1 MTLQLHDNGLEGRSW
16 FRKAAQKAIRY
27 APNPYY
33 QAARFAYR
41 RRPQFLREDMDLAQE
56 AYEPILAEI
65 VGTPTYEQF
74 INETGLS
81 EEDPQLA
88 GKFGT
93 WLKTKAVPRL
103 QKIQS
108 SLAPVIGLLPGGGV
122 VNTAF
127 DILKRPTGSAQPEV
141 QVLPNP
147 VATTT
152 GGITGAVQA
161 LAPAFS
167 PAPAPMPSFAPA
179 PPMYYGGAP
188 DPQGAGGFLPPW
200 LDWKVGALIAAG
212 GLGLY
217 FLLRK
222 K

>member
-16 FRKAAQKAIRY
+16 FRRAAQKAIRY

-33 QAARFAYR
+33 QAARYAYR
-41 RRPQFLREDMDLAQE
+41 RRPQFLREDMELAQE
-56 AYEPILAEI
+56 AYEPILSQI
-65 VGTPTYEQF
+65 YDTPTYVQF
-74 INETGLS
+74 MNETGLS
-81 EEDPQLA
+81 EDDPQLA

-93 WLKTKAVPRL
+93 WLKTKAVPKL

-127 DILKRPTGSAQPEV
+127 DILKRPTGSPEPEV

-147 VATTT
+147 VATTQ
-152 GGITGAVQA
+152 IMPSSGA
-161 LAPAFS
+161 LS
-167 PAPAPMPSFAPA
+167 PAFAPA
-179 PPMYYGGAP
+179 MPSAAPMYYAGAP
-188 DPQGAGGFLPPW
+188 DPAPQGGGFLPPW

>member
-16 FRKAAQKAIRY
+16 FRRAAQKAIRY

-33 QAARFAYR
+33 QAARYAYR
-41 RRPQFLREDMDLAQE
+41 RRPQFLREDMELAQE
-56 AYEPILAEI
+56 AYEPILSQI
-65 VGTPTYEQF
+65 YDTPTYVQF
-74 INETGLS
+74 MNETGLS

-127 DILKRPTGSAQPEV
+127 DILKRPTGSPEPEV

-147 VATTT
+147 VATTQ
-152 GGITGAVQA
+152 IMPSPAA
-161 LAPAFS
+161 LSPAFG
-167 PAPAPMPSFAPA
+167 PMPSSA
-179 PPMYYGGAP
+179 PMYYAGAP
-188 DPQGAGGFLPPW
+188 DPAQGGGGFLPPW

>member
-16 FRKAAQKAIRY
+16 FRRAAQKAIRY

-33 QAARFAYR
+33 QAARYAYR
-41 RRPQFLREDMDLAQE
+41 KRPQFLREDMELAQE
-56 AYEPILAEI
+56 AYEPILSQI
-65 VGTPTYEQF
+65 YDTPTYVQF
-74 INETGLS
+74 MNETGLS
-81 EEDPQLA
+81 EDDPQLA

-93 WLKTKAVPRL
+93 WLKTKAVPKL

-127 DILKRPTGSAQPEV
+127 DILKRPTGSPEPEV

-147 VATTT
+147 VATTQ
-152 GGITGAVQA
+152 IM
-161 LAPAFS
+161 PS
-167 PAPAPMPSFAPA
+167 PAALSPAFAPA
-179 PPMYYGGAP
+179 AIPSAAPMYYAGAP
-188 DPQGAGGFLPPW
+188 DPQTQGGFLPPW

-217 FLLRK
+217 FILRK

>member
-16 FRKAAQKAIRY
+16 FRRATQKAIQY

-33 QAARFAYR
+33 QAARYAWR
-41 RRPQFLREDMDLAQE
+41 KRPKFLREDLSLAQE

-65 VGTPTYEQF
+65 VGTPTYMQF
-74 INETGLS
+74 LNETGLS

-93 WLKTKAVPRL
+93 WLKTKALPGL
-103 QKIQS
+103 QKVQS

-127 DILKRPTGSAQPEV
+127 DILKRPSGSPQPEV

-147 VATTT
+147 VATTS
-152 GGITGAVQA
+152 GITGAVQA

-167 PAPAPMPSFAPA
+167 PAPAPMPTFAPA
-179 PPMYYGGAP
+179 APMYYGGAP
-188 DPQGAGGFLPPW
+188 EPPTPGGFLPPW

>member
-16 FRKAAQKAIRY
+16 FRRAARSAIRY

-41 RRPQFLREDMDLAQE
+41 NRPRFLREDMELAQE
-56 AYEPILAEI
+56 AYEPILSQIYE
-65 VGTPTYEQF
+65 TPTYVQF
-74 INETGLS
+74 MNETGLS
-81 EEDPQLA
+81 EDDPQLA

-93 WLKTKAVPRL
+93 WLKTKAVPKL

-127 DILKRPTGSAQPEV
+127 DILKRPTGSPEPEV

-147 VATTT
+147 VATTP
-152 GGITGAVQA
+152 IMPSPAA
-161 LAPAFS
+161 LSPAF
-167 PAPAPMPSFAPA
+167 APSPMPSFAPA

-188 DPQGAGGFLPPW
+188 EPAGGGGFLPPW

>member
-16 FRKAAQKAIRY
+16 FRRAAQNVIRY

-41 RRPQFLREDMDLAQE
+41 RRPQFLRENMDLAQE

-93 WLKTKAVPRL
+93 WLKTKAVPGL
-103 QKIQS
+103 QKIQQKF
-108 SLAPVIGLLPGGGV
+108 APVIGLLPGGGTI
-122 VNTAF
+122 NTAF
-127 DILKRPTGSAQPEV
+127 DILKRPQGSDQAV
-141 QVLPNP
+141 QVLPTP
-147 VATTT
+147 SPEL
-152 GGITGAVQA
+152 IT
-161 LAPAFS
+161 PN
-167 PAPAPMPSFAPA
+167 APA
-179 PPMYYGGAP
+179 PPNYMAP
-188 DPQGAGGFLPPW
+188 PPYDYAAAPMPLIKTSSGLTLDKWFLPTM
-200 LDWKVGALIAAG
+200 LALGG
-212 GLGLY
+212 GLVLY
-217 FLLRK
+217 LVLRK
-222 K
+222 KNKS